1 MAEYTPERAIADL
14 REPGRSLSQAE
25 CDRIAACI
33 ATLCDELAGVRQRA
47 LFDQPPAA
55 PVDDAQPQRQCFLS
69 GQMSAAQA
77 VETFR
82 EGGLL

>member
-1 MAEYTPERAIADL
+1 MAEYTAERAIADL

-33 ATLCDELAGVRQRA
+33 AKLCDELAGARQRA
-47 LFDQPPAA
+47 LFDHQP
-55 PVDDAQPQRQCFLS
+55 PVDDAQLQRQCFLS